1 MVLDM
6 LRNMSVIRQTT
17 TGPSI
22 GSNTRTFYSNG
33 RKATRRSVRQQG
45 GTRAASSTG
54 GSTSQRRENVD
65 PQTVIRQLRDLQS
78 LSEEAFRLAIQTGPQ
93 GFRRG
98 AQAAQAFLSVG
109 REQVVKLQSGADG
122 VDRPEVI
129 LRTLFERLGA
139 TYIKLGQFIASSPTI
154 FPEEYVLEFQK
165 CLDETPP
172 VSFSVIR
179 NIVEKEL
186 GVPLED
192 VFERVDSTPLATASI
207 AQVHSAVLRGSGKD
221 VVIKVLKPGVED
233 TLTTDLN
240 FLYIASKALEI
251 ISPDISR
258 ASLSD
263 IVGDIRSSMMDEVDF
278 RKEAQHVEQFARY
291 LDSNGLRGI
300 ATCPDIYKQY
310 STEKVMVMER
320 LDGAPLVDLEA
331 IRRTSQGDPELVLV
345 NALNVWLGSLLGAES
360 FHADVHAGNLLILP
374 DGRVGF
380 IDFGIVGKISQT
392 TWRAVEALLLATT
405 TGDYDTM
412 AKALVTI
419 GATDKEVDISRFS
432 QDLRKLGESFEK
444 IDTELIVSVEDGA
457 AAATI
462 AADNDAVNR
471 FLIDI
476 IRVGEEN
483 GVKFPREFAL
493 LIKQVLYFDRYTRLL
508 APTMKP
514 FEDERI
520 TNLGGGGDV
529 IVDI

>member
-1 MVLDM
+1 MDNAEV
-6 LRNMSVIRQTT
+6 V
-17 TGPSI
+17 
-22 GSNTRTFYSNG
+22 
-33 RKATRRSVRQQG
+33 VRG
-45 GTRAASSTG
+45 ASSSSTG
-54 GSTSQRRENVD
+54 GSARVD
-65 PQTVIRQLRDLQS
+65 PGTVLGQLQDLQA
-78 LSEEAFRLAIQTGPQ
+78 LSEEAFRLAIQSGPQ

-109 REQVVKLQSGADG
+109 REQVVKVQQGGAQA
-122 VDRPEVI
+122 VDPPQVI

-172 VSFSVIR
+172 VPFSVIR

-186 GVPLED
+186 GVSTLDD
-192 VFERVDSTPLATASI
+192 VFESVDPTPLATASI

-240 FLYIASKALEI
+240 FLYIASRALEI
-251 ISPDISR
+251 ISPDVSR

-278 RKEAQHVEQFARY
+278 TKEAQHVEQFARY
-291 LDSNGLRGI
+291 LDSNPGLRTI
-300 ATCPDIYKQY
+300 ATCPDVYKQY
-310 STEKVMVMER
+310 STKKVMVMER
-320 LDGAPLVDLEA
+320 LVGAPLIDLEA

-419 GATDKEVDISRFS
+419 GATDKEVDIDRFS
-432 QDLRKLGESFEK
+432 RDLQALGESFQQ

-520 TNLGGGGDV
+520 TNLGKGGV
-529 IVDI
+529 IVDV